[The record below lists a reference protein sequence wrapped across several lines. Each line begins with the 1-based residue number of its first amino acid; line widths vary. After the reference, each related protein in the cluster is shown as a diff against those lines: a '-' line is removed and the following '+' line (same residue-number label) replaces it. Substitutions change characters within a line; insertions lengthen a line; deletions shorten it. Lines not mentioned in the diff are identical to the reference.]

1 MKRVLSLF
9 LSCIFV
15 LGVCFSTPIIAS
27 AAEDDLILK
36 LGEATTAYEPYIFK
50 ELTAPGSGEDE
61 KGTCALVGYTGNDKV
76 NIESA
81 DINSDKGFYIL
92 TKIAS
97 TAFPNGIKNTTLT
110 IPANITSIEDGA
122 FVGCTALTA
131 FEVSD
136 KSQYFTVDNG
146 VLFNKN
152 KTTLIAYPA
161 AKEGTE
167 YTIPATV
174 TEIAEGAFA
183 NCSGL
188 LGFKVTEGNLN
199 FYVDPLENSVEEGA
213 VIDCGVLIE
222 KVTGENE
229 VTTKRIIAYPAANP
243 TTKYTIPADVTEIA
257 DGAFANCNSINAFSV
272 SADTYFSTTEDG
284 ILFNANKTKLIAY
297 PAGKTDVTTY
307 TIPATVTEIADGA
320 FSGCKSLKTI
330 TVAEGNT
337 AFSATEDGVLFNQ
350 EGTKLIAY
358 PAAKTGTEYT
368 IPEGVEE
375 IADGAFADC
384 ANLKYIFTEKTSFEE
399 ITIGVNNNIFSQPGV
414 YHKGMTG
421 HDFSGEEGSKKCTVC
436 CLLEDGTGEQH
447 TWENGVCTEC
457 GLVEHVHSWTFDVVD
472 GEGNENKIK
481 ATCEGAGSCIYQ
493 TEGVT
498 ITLEAQ
504 QNLVYTGVAIENP
517 VVFSFPEDL
526 DQTTKAGLEELLK
539 DKRFEYIFPTEDET
553 VKNAGVYTASV
564 TVGGKTATLPFEIT
578 AKPLTG
584 NDVTIMVANE
594 SCEYTGSA
602 IEPKVTV
609 ALKDDETALALG
621 TDYTVEYSNNTDV
634 GTATV
639 TITFKGNYSGTATA
653 TFEIVAQ
660 HFHSW
665 SFDVVED
672 ENGNK
677 ISATCTGSNCIYHET
692 GEIFSLIINSNENLV
707 YDNNVKNNPVNIDYS
722 ANAQNVFDEE
732 FLNKLSVS
740 YSYNGEPCTVKN
752 AGIYT
757 ATLVMG
763 EGEKSATITKT
774 FEITP
779 KIVNVTLKDS
789 SGTYDGSDHVFEL
802 IFDDSSLVK
811 NSDYYVSCTE
821 DTINV
826 GEIYVTVELSNPNYV
841 FGFEED
847 ETPKRTTKLPYE
859 IKPKQ
864 VSEIDVVLESNDYTY
879 TGVAFEPAITVK
891 INGEETALASKEY
904 QVKYSDNVN
913 AGEATVTV
921 TLSDNYI
928 STNAES
934 SKVIAIAKFT
944 IDKATPDVKKFAF
957 TAPENLTYD
966 GNEKTATVVV
976 KDGITGMGAIT
987 IKYYGANEALLT
999 ETPKAEGTYTV
1010 KINVTEGTNF
1020 VAATEI
1026 TSDDWKFTIKAHEHD
1041 WKYTASGA
1049 VITATCQN
1057 NGCDIETTTVELVA
1071 PENLVY
1077 DGTKKS
1083 VTVKAPHADL
1093 LSKYTLSH
1101 ATGADVGTYTA
1112 YLSIGE
1118 GDKVVTVQ
1126 KSFTITPA
1134 LIVVTKVTAI
1144 DRAYDGNLVVSI
1156 NKTDGIVYTGLI
1168 DDDKVGFDL
1177 SALTGT
1183 LSDANVGSNKTVKVN
1198 GSIVLTGEDAK
1209 NYDVSTPGVTNV
1221 NITPATLTVTPN
1233 AKSSEQYYS
1242 LPALDY
1248 KVTGLIGSDK
1258 LTKEPTLTTNADIKK
1273 VGNYTITASG
1283 AEAST
1288 NYKITYAPATLTV
1301 TEHKNHKVAT
1311 DGWKVTVPGTCMVV
1325 GKEAGTC
1332 TLCSGTVTRDSKI
1345 DPNNHALITTV
1356 TKKETCTQNGEAL
1369 VTCANGCSYSLK
1381 TTLPADGELHNFA
1394 EDFTVIESTCVAKGS
1409 KYKVCQNP
1417 GCKVVSEK
1425 TEIAINPDA
1434 HKNIVTINAKE
1445 ATCEEKGYTGDE
1457 FCNDC
1462 KKIIDPGIEINA
1474 KGHTESDWIV
1484 DKEPTFTEEGAKH
1497 TACTVCKKEL
1507 KKEVI
1512 AKRALEVPEVKIEN
1526 ASNGIKV
1533 SWSQDEDA
1541 TGYTVYSSTYNATTK
1556 KWSAWKN
1563 RGTAAATKSSWTDKT
1578 VSEGVT
1584 YRYTVRSVNGTN
1596 KSNYKA
1602 TSGLCYVVAPK
1613 VTVSITS
1620 TGLLAKWNKVNNATS
1635 YIVYRRALVNGVW
1648 SSWVN
1653 LGSTKA
1659 EKNTWSDTSVQ
1670 SGVTYRYTVRA
1681 VVGKVKSGY
1690 TSSSSII
1697 YLAQPLLKISN
1708 ANTGITGKWD
1718 PIAGATGYT
1727 IYRSEYNPS
1736 TKKWSKW
1743 LTLGTTG
1750 ATAKTFTDKTVK
1762 SGYEYKY
1769 TIRAVSGKFK
1779 STYQDS
1785 NKLVYLAQPTLKIS
1799 NVANGI
1805 QGKWSQVNGAT
1816 GYIIY
1821 RRELK
1826 DGKWSNWTSLG
1837 TTKSTAKTFTDK
1849 TVKSGVTYKYTIRA
1863 KNGSYKS
1870 SYVSTGSL
1878 VFLSVPTVKISNGIT
1893 GVNVSWS
1900 KIEGATSY
1908 LVYRRELVDGKWTK
1922 WAEFKTVSET
1932 SLVDETVKSG
1942 TNYRYTVRAL
1952 NGKSRSMYTSTGTLY
1967 YLTAPTVTVEKV
1979 DAVVKVNWTQ
1989 TVGAKGYTIYRAELG
2004 VDGKWSKWVTLGTAT
2019 EKYSS
2024 CKDKTAKTGVTYKYT
2039 VRAVNGKVKSA
2050 YVDGAQ
2056 ITNQ

>member
-27 AAEDDLILK
+27 AAELKTFETEGSVFQYEEGSKECSIKKWGGTEVESLIVSGIVYDDDVPYTITGILSGAFSGCEK
-36 LGEATTAYEPYIFK
+36 LNAITIKSNIKTIEA
-50 ELTAPGSGEDE
+50 
-61 KGTCALVGYTGNDKV
+61 
-76 NIESA
+76 
-81 DINSDKGFYIL
+81 
-92 TKIAS
+92 
-97 TAFPNGIKNTTLT
+97 
-110 IPANITSIEDGA
+110 GA

-131 FEVSD
+131 FIESSESQNAKFEV
-136 KSQYFTVDNG
+136 VDG
-146 VLFNKN
+146 VLFNAD

-161 AKEGTE
+161 
-167 YTIPATV
+167 
-174 TEIAEGAFA
+174 
-183 NCSGL
+183 
-188 LGFKVTEGNLN
+188 
-199 FYVDPLENSVEEGA
+199 
-213 VIDCGVLIE
+213 
-222 KVTGENE
+222 
-229 VTTKRIIAYPAANP
+229 
-243 TTKYTIPADVTEIA
+243 
-257 DGAFANCNSINAFSV
+257 
-272 SADTYFSTTEDG
+272 
-284 ILFNANKTKLIAY
+284 
-297 PAGKTDVTTY
+297 GKTNVTTY

-320 FSGCKSLKTI
+320 FSGCKSLETI

-337 AFSATEDGVLFNQ
+337 AFSVTEDGILFNANKTKLVAYPSGKIAETYTIPTTVTEIADGAFSGCKSLKTITVAAENTVFSATEDGVLFNQ

-375 IADGAFADC
+375 IADGAFAGC
-384 ANLKYIFTEKTSFEE
+384 VNLKYIFTEKTSFEE

-1233 AKSSEQYYS
+1233 AKSSEQYYD
-1242 LPALDY
+1242 LPALTY
-1248 KVTGLIGSDK
+1248 KVNGLIGEDE
-1258 LTKEPTLTTNADIKK
+1258 LTKTPTLTTNADIKT
-1273 VGNYTITASG
+1273 VGNYTITAAG
-1283 AEAST
+1283 AEASA
-1288 NYKITYAPATLTV
+1288 NYVIKYATAPLTITA
-1301 TEHKNHKVAT
+1301 HKNHIVK
-1311 DGWKVTVPGTCMVV
+1311 DGTWKETVHGTCMVV

-1474 KGHTESDWIV
+1474 KGHTESEWIV

-1697 YLAQPLLKISN
+1697 CLAQPVLKISN
-1708 ANTGITGKWD
+1708 SAKGITGKWEQV
-1718 PIAGATGYT
+1718 AGATGYT
-1727 IYRSEYNPS
+1727 IYRSEYNTS

-1769 TIRAVSGKFK
+1769 TIRAVNGKFK

-1805 QGKWSQVNGAT
+1805 QGKWNQVAGAK

-1821 RRELK
+1821 RSELK
-1826 DGKWSNWTSLG
+1826 DGKWTGWTNLG
-1837 TTKSTAKTFTDK
+1837 AAKSTAKTFTDK

-1870 SYVSTGSL
+1870 SYVASNQS

-1979 DAVVKVNWTQ
+1979 DGVVKVNWTQ

-2004 VDGKWSKWVTLGTAT
+2004 ADGKWSKWVTLGTAT